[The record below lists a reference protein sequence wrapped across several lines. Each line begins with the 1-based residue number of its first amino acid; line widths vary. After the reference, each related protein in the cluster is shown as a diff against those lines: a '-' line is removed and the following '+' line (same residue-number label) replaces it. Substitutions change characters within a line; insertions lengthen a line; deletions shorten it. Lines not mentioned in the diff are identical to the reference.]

1 MSGGQAAG
9 NRSAQQLGQI
19 FQPPKQY
26 LQFPSSRPPFVS
38 PDEYHRF
45 DGRRGGRDDMADAL
59 VIKTPVSFWWRFVGL
74 FFLSDELDNLTD
86 RVLRMCYLFVYLLKQ
101 KSVQE
106 DNEVVEISEWTTSP
120 GCAVGFTSLMKI
132 SDVQVQKRR
141 IYDITNVLEG
151 IGLIEKKL
159 KNRIRWK

>member
-9 NRSAQQLGQI
+9 SRSAQQLGQI

-45 DGRRGGRDDMADAL
+45 DGRRGGRDEMADAL

-74 FFLSDELDNLTD
+74 FFILLMNWMIFLLVFFSCAIFFCLFGEL
-86 RVLRMCYLFVYLLKQ
+86 V
-101 KSVQE
+101 S
-106 DNEVVEISEWTTSP
+106 
-120 GCAVGFTSLMKI
+120 VGF
-132 SDVQVQKRR
+132 
-141 IYDITNVLEG
+141 Y
-151 IGLIEKKL
+151 IGMNWMFLL
-159 KNRIRWK
+159 